1 VAVVK
6 MKKVYLVV
14 HSSLRQVLVDT
25 LNEQGLLHIMN
36 LREEIAETDWEPLL
50 VDYQP
55 DLGHLEL
62 LLSKVQFVLDFLSD
76 FEERKGGFLSGLIKE
91 KVKVAWTSFNEV
103 EDKIEFNDI
112 YEECEN
118 LDNQLAHIRNEIS
131 QFKALKEDLLP
142 WLSLTLNLSDLG
154 ETVQTVVLIGQV
166 PTPEFQDLQG
176 ELEENVVESDL
187 TLVSQ
192 DFKDSNFLLIF
203 LKRQSDQVYGIL
215 QKHGFRPISFP
226 ALEKTPGEE
235 IERIEEGCTDL
246 EQGKEAIIKKIRDLL
261 YLKPDLWVLHDF
273 LENKRRKAEIQ
284 ANFANTREAFMIEGW
299 VEAERLP
306 EFQEKINQISE
317 EIEVTF
323 TDPIEGE
330 QPPIV
335 LKNKPIFK
343 PFEVLTR
350 LYGLPNYNE
359 VDPTPYL
366 APFFFLFFGICL
378 GDVGYGLI
386 LALACWWMSKKL
398 EVSENVKRF
407 FYLLAYGG
415 IASMIVGVL
424 TGSYFCID
432 VASLPSFLKRLILID
447 PINDAQVFLMLSI
460 ALGIIHVCFGV
471 ALQAVNNIKNQRIK
485 DFVCDQ
491 IPTFLFLPAVLLW
504 LACWLGEKIS
514 KTPPPTLGYLY
525 PKATWGLGFG
535 ILLVIF
541 LQGRYFGNCCSLWR
555 EVCQGI
561 KGEKLGKALRGFWGV
576 VFSIFF
582 LVSICGWVLTL
593 LSGHGSS
600 NIFLKLIGF
609 AILVGLLSKS
619 SRSVLVRFA
628 SGLYSLYGISGFI
641 GDFLSYARL
650 MALGLATILI
660 GWVIN
665 MLGRML
671 LGIPFLGII
680 LMVVILIVGHIFNLV
695 INLLGAFVHPLRL
708 QYVEFFKYFYSDG
721 GRKFEPFR
729 LQTRHLILKY
739 D

>member
-1 VAVVK
+1 MAVVK
-6 MKKVYLVV
+6 MKKVYLVA

-62 LLSKVQFVLDFLSD
+62 LLSKVQFVLDFLAD
-76 FEERKGGFLSGLIKE
+76 FEERKGGFLFGLIKE
-91 KVKVAWTSFNEV
+91 KVKVAWTSFNEI

-118 LDNQLAHIRNEIS
+118 FDNQLAHIRNEIS
-131 QFKALKEDLLP
+131 QLKALKEDLLP

-154 ETVQTVVLIGQV
+154 ETAQTVILIGQV
-166 PTPEFQDLQG
+166 PTPEFPDLQG
-176 ELEENVVESDL
+176 ELEENVVESEL

-192 DFKDSNFLLIF
+192 DFRDSNFLLIF
-203 LKRQSDQVYGIL
+203 LKRHSDQVYGIL
-215 QKHGFRPISFP
+215 QKHGFRQVFLP
-226 ALEKTPGEE
+226 ALKKTPRKK
-235 IERIEEGCTDL
+235 IESIEKECSAL
-246 EQGKEAIIKKIRDLL
+246 EREKEAIVKKIRDLL
-261 YLKPDLWVLHDF
+261 YLKPDLLVLYDF

-299 VEAERLP
+299 VEAEHLP

-335 LKNKPIFK
+335 LKNKPIFR

-350 LYGLPNYNE
+350 LYGLPDYNE

-378 GDVGYGLI
+378 GDVGYGLM
-386 LALACWWMSKKL
+386 LALACWWVSKKL

-407 FYLLAYGG
+407 FHLLAYGG

-432 VASLPSFLKRLILID
+432 VASLPSFLKGLILID
-447 PINDAQVFLMLSI
+447 PVNDAQVFLLLSI

-471 ALQAVNNIKNQRIK
+471 ILQAVNNLRNQRIK
-485 DFVCDQ
+485 DVVFDQ

-504 LACWLGEKIS
+504 LACWLGEKMT
-514 KTPPPTLGYLY
+514 KTSSPVFKNLY
-525 PKATWGLGFG
+525 PKAMWGVGFG

-541 LQGRYFGNCCSLWR
+541 LQGRYFSNCCSLWR
-555 EVCQGI
+555 EMCEGI
-561 KGEKLGKALRGFWGV
+561 KGEKLGKALRSFWGI

-593 LSGHGSS
+593 LSGRDSS
-600 NIFLKLIGF
+600 SIFLKLIGF
-609 AILVGLLSKS
+609 AILVGLFSKS
-619 SRSVLVRFA
+619 SRSALVRFA
-628 SGLYSLYGISGFI
+628 SGLYSLYGMTGFI

-680 LMVVILIVGHIFNLV
+680 LMVLLLAVGHIFNLV

-721 GRKFEPFR
+721 GRKFEPFK
-729 LQTRHLILKY
+729 LQTKHLVLKY